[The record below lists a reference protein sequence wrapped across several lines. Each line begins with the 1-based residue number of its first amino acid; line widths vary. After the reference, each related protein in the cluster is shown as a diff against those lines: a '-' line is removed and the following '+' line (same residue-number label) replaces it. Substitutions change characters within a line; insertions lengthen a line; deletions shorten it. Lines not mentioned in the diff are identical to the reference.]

1 MEKKHLVSSVASNLL
16 IDKFSMAMRVKAL
29 SEVEAL
35 PEDWAVLESILKTA
49 LFEQQ
54 WVDVALVAATLWH
67 SEWKAHLGR
76 DFLTEGNEPE
86 HAKLN
91 LPRPYNPGVMKSK
104 AT

>member
-1 MEKKHLVSSVASNLL
+1 MEKKQLVSSVVSTLL

-35 PEDWAVLESILKTA
+35 PEEWIVLESILKTA
-49 LFEQQ
+49 LDEHQ
-54 WVDVALVAATLWH
+54 WVDVALVAAILWH

-86 HAKLN
+86 HVKVN
-91 LPRPYNPGVMKSK
+91 LLHS
-104 AT
+104 